1 MAREATRP
9 RYAGVYRSG
18 VPASFAAQRALVTS
32 AMISTSDI
40 ALHRAKCR
48 KGPICDIRYRTPQA
62 KNVSYRVRLI
72 DS

>member
-9 RYAGVYRSG
+9 RCAGVYRSG

-32 AMISTSDI
+32 AMTSTSDI

-48 KGPICDIRYRTPQA
+48 KGPILLKKAAVATHDIH
-62 KNVSYRVRLI
+62 
-72 DS
+72 